1 MFKELENFKKSASP
15 VEADN
20 FDGENSIRLPCFLS
34 NKNGNICAYELD
46 ITASH
51 LSIISPS
58 NQKIKCTLLT
68 RRTHVRKVSTV
79 PRNRNALKNE
89 DEGIW
94 YPIKFALADNKFRT
108 VFTESE
114 EHRLQIISDILSVQG
129 FHSALD

>member
-1 MFKELENFKKSASP
+1 MLKFEDFKKSASP
-15 VEADN
+15 AEGASAD
-20 FDGENSIRLPCFLS
+20 EEVAIRLPCFLS

-68 RRTHVRKVSTV
+68 RRTHVRKVATV

-89 DEGIW
+89 DVEIW

-114 EHRLQIISDILSVQG
+114 EHRLQIISTILSVQG
-129 FHSALD
+129 FHSPLD